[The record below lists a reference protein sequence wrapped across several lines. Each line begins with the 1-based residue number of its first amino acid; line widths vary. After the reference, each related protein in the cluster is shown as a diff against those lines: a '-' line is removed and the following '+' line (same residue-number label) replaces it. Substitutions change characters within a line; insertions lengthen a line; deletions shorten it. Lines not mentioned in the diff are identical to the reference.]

1 LIPVPFGR
9 ILMPEVEGEEAGV
22 APTCV
27 EMSIALRLC
36 IARKPIFLAALFLPF
51 LLLFNRTVSC
61 EEMTNLLE
69 DIKKI
74 EFTVI
79 RCDEQSADYFRYI
92 GGRIPILISAPHGAK
107 HYRKR
112 DGEGHWKKEDAYTSS
127 LAIKL
132 GQLTGAHVIYAKYKA
147 GEDANNDP
155 RSAYKD
161 FLKKVVREHEIK
173 FVIDLHGARGS
184 QPFKVDVGTMS
195 DTPGESSCPTFRPI
209 IQKAFAGFEEHLF
222 NKHFAA
228 SGCGTITSF
237 VRNDLGIEAAQ
248 FEINARY
255 RIVESRSNPV
265 FKASEQDV
273 LDMVGRLEQM
283 ILDISDYLR

>member
-1 LIPVPFGR
+1 V
-9 ILMPEVEGEEAGV
+9 
-22 APTCV
+22 
-27 EMSIALRLC
+27 
-36 IARKPIFLAALFLPF
+36 ALFLLS
-51 LLLFNRTVSC
+51 LLLFNGPASC

-69 DIKKI
+69 EIKTI

-112 DGEGHWKKEDAYTSS
+112 DGGGYWKKEDAYTSS
-127 LAIKL
+127 FAIKL
-132 GQLTGAHVIYAKYKA
+132 GQLTGAHVMYAKYKA
-147 GEDANNDP
+147 GEDPNSDV

-173 FVIDLHGARGS
+173 FVIDLHGACGS

-195 DTPGESSCPTFRPI
+195 DAPGESSCPTFQPI
-209 IQKAFAGFEEHLF
+209 IRKAFQGFEKHIF

-237 VRNDLGIEAAQ
+237 ARNNLGIEAAQ

-255 RIVESRSNPV
+255 RIVESRSNPNL
-265 FKASEQDV
+265 KANEQDV
-273 LDMVGRLEQM
+273 IDMVGRLESM
-283 ILDISDYLR
+283 ILKINDAIEVKSRKR